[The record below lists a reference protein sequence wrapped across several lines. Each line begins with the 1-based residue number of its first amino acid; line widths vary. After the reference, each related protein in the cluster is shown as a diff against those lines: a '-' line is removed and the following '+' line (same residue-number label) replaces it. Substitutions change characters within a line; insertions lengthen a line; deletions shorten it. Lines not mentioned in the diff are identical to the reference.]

1 MIRLAIENKRMQQ
14 RSGTFTQYQDN
25 QSSVLPN
32 ELIVVTSDDP
42 NTTDGKTAYLKIG
55 TTTQKRIVF
64 SDELKATNDNVSTLT
79 TDVTSLQSQL
89 STTNDSLTAVANDWN
104 TTKAAW
110 STQVSRT
117 VSRSAGIRYDID
129 TETGIITASTT
140 VSPVSSAILFCKD
153 KYAFF
158 TAYSGNQTIIT
169 YNFGTKISGTGGT
182 TSTWAFVAATEGTGA
197 PCFTMRNLGASENSS
212 DRLRSTD
219 LVIFVLH
226 LLNSSHLIY
235 NDNKIIFSDNVY
247 IDGVS
252 QTATPTED
260 TIGIID
266 SWFCLKSNPGEN
278 VQARMKKLEVEPSTH
293 YRFLINNTKNI
304 SKINTVCIFN
314 TYDSEHPNDYTV
326 LDRHT
331 VTTDGS
337 SFFIDVDTPS
347 NGAILSFNAL
357 MPSSGVGSFTLT
369 QFSSET
375 ATIDGR
381 VRALENRETL
391 WDTAISNIVE
401 YVANIRFDISTE
413 LDLTTDPNNPV
424 KPFIKI
430 SRTGTVAKDAI
441 LFCKNSYAALSS
453 FGIAENASPAET
465 TYIYYDKIQQYS
477 SSATGTWA
485 FVADTVNQ
493 CFAMRKLNVS
503 PSSDDRLRSTDWVVF
518 VLHLQHS
525 TGKIY
530 AGNKIIYSNN
540 VYIDGE
546 LQSITDTS
554 SVIGLKNSWFC
565 LKSNPYNPNVQGSP
579 ERAIMKIISATGNT
593 HYRFLISN
601 TQNITD
607 FVTVC
612 IFSDNTYTRLDTKNV
627 SSDGSSFFVD
637 VTTSENAA
645 YLRFNAKIGSNG
657 TVGSLTLTEFTGDSH
672 SIEGRV
678 TALENREIL
687 TNKTTCKIF
696 KKVVCCGDSYTAGYI
711 DIHGSGESQTE
722 GTNYSKT
729 NEDYSWVHYMAT
741 MTGNNWV
748 NCGVSGSNV
757 LTWRGLYDE
766 YYANYYSNRHPSDS
780 TIIIGHENTT
790 YKDKVY
796 SNIGY
801 DAAVQAGQTQAYVIG
816 LLINDSAPVGN
827 DHHVDLGESSD
838 IGAEYPTTFYGGLS
852 KIIRDLHSISPKAK
866 IFVNTCPKNDSS
878 NRHYS
883 AYNQA
888 VRDVVDY
895 YKNNYAYPVHCIDLA
910 NHSDLYS
917 NSSLTGD
924 YINGHYTAIGYE
936 QFAEIYALLLSDYI
950 NTHISEFQDVAFI
963 PINNGNGA

>member
-14 RSGTFTQYQDN
+14 RSGTFAQYQDN

-32 ELIVVTSDDP
+32 ELIVVTSGDP
-42 NTTDGKTAYLKIG
+42 NTTDEKAAYLKIG

-64 SDELKATNDNVSTLT
+64 SDELTATNSNVSTLT

-89 STTNDSLTAVANDWN
+89 SATNDSLTAVANDWN

-110 STQVSRT
+110 STQVART
-117 VSRSAGIRYDID
+117 VSHSAGIRYDID
-129 TETGIITASTT
+129 TETGIITASIT

-158 TAYSGNQTIIT
+158 TAYSGNQTTIT
-169 YNFGTKISGTGGT
+169 YNFGTKISGAGGT

-235 NDNKIIFSDNVY
+235 KDNKIIFSDNVY

-260 TIGIID
+260 AIGIID

-331 VTTDGS
+331 VTADGS

-347 NGAILSFNAL
+347 NGAILLFNAL

-381 VRALENRETL
+381 VRALENRE
-391 WDTAISNIVE
+391 
-401 YVANIRFDISTE
+401 
-413 LDLTTDPNNPV
+413 
-424 KPFIKI
+424 
-430 SRTGTVAKDAI
+430 
-441 LFCKNSYAALSS
+441 
-453 FGIAENASPAET
+453 
-465 TYIYYDKIQQYS
+465 
-477 SSATGTWA
+477 
-485 FVADTVNQ
+485 
-493 CFAMRKLNVS
+493 
-503 PSSDDRLRSTDWVVF
+503 
-518 VLHLQHS
+518 
-525 TGKIY
+525 
-530 AGNKIIYSNN
+530 
-540 VYIDGE
+540 
-546 LQSITDTS
+546 
-554 SVIGLKNSWFC
+554 
-565 LKSNPYNPNVQGSP
+565 
-579 ERAIMKIISATGNT
+579 
-593 HYRFLISN
+593 
-601 TQNITD
+601 
-607 FVTVC
+607 
-612 IFSDNTYTRLDTKNV
+612 
-627 SSDGSSFFVD
+627 
-637 VTTSENAA
+637 
-645 YLRFNAKIGSNG
+645 
-657 TVGSLTLTEFTGDSH
+657 VG
-672 SIEGRV
+672 
-678 TALENREIL
+678 

-711 DIHGSGESQTE
+711 DIREDTE
-722 GTNYSKT
+722 VEPVEGVDRLLSSN
-729 NEDYSWVHYMAT
+729 YSWVHYMAT
-741 MTGNNWV
+741 MTGNNWI
-748 NCGVSGSNV
+748 NCGVSGANV

-766 YYANYYSNRHPSDS
+766 YNASKTSGAV
-780 TIIIGHENTT
+780 IGHENPSLADT
-790 YKDKVY
+790 
-796 SNIGY
+796 SGY
-801 DAAVQAGQTQAYVIG
+801 HTAQQAGQTQAYILG
-816 LLINDSAPVGN
+816 LLINDSTPRKTEDGIEVPTP
-827 DHHVDLGESSD
+827 HHVDLGESSD

-878 NRHYS
+878 DRQYS
-883 AYNQA
+883 LYNQA
-888 VRDVVDY
+888 VRHVVNY

-963 PINNGNGA
+963 PITNGNGE

>member
-1 MIRLAIENKRMQQ
+1 LEVLYTDLSLDFADNRTLKTIKIKQHDSEGQVIRISLFYNGQRVNIDSSTDTATLNASVGGTVTAYNAECGIVNNQVRVVIDEDLTTVAGTEHCEIKVSYILGTAGDPPSVIHTATFDLLVEPSVANTDHQSILANTDLALNWAAELADINALD
-14 RSGTFTQYQDN
+14 TTQN
-25 QSSVLPN
+25 TRLSNV
-32 ELIVVTSDDP
+32 ESDISAINTL
-42 NTTDGKTAYLKIG
+42 NTTQNTRL
-55 TTTQKRIVF
+55 
-64 SDELKATNDNVSTLT
+64 SDIESVNTIQNTNITNINNTLT
-79 TDVTSLQSQL
+79 T
-89 STTNDSLTAVANDWN
+89 
-104 TTKAAW
+104 
-110 STQVSRT
+110 
-117 VSRSAGIRYDID
+117 
-129 TETGIITASTT
+129 
-140 VSPVSSAILFCKD
+140 
-153 KYAFF
+153 
-158 TAYSGNQTIIT
+158 
-169 YNFGTKISGTGGT
+169 
-182 TSTWAFVAATEGTGA
+182 
-197 PCFTMRNLGASENSS
+197 
-212 DRLRSTD
+212 
-219 LVIFVLH
+219 
-226 LLNSSHLIY
+226 
-235 NDNKIIFSDNVY
+235 
-247 IDGVS
+247 
-252 QTATPTED
+252 
-260 TIGIID
+260 
-266 SWFCLKSNPGEN
+266 
-278 VQARMKKLEVEPSTH
+278 
-293 YRFLINNTKNI
+293 
-304 SKINTVCIFN
+304 
-314 TYDSEHPNDYTV
+314 
-326 LDRHT
+326 
-331 VTTDGS
+331 
-337 SFFIDVDTPS
+337 
-347 NGAILSFNAL
+347 
-357 MPSSGVGSFTLT
+357 
-369 QFSSET
+369 
-375 ATIDGR
+375 
-381 VRALENRETL
+381 

-401 YVANIRFDISTE
+401 YVTNIRFDISTE

-424 KPFIKI
+424 KPFIRI
-430 SRTGTVAKDAI
+430 SRTGTVPKDAI

-453 FGIAENASPAET
+453 FGIEENASPAET

-503 PSSDDRLRSTDWVVF
+503 PSNDDRLRSTDWVIF

-678 TALENREIL
+678 TALENREVGTNKTIGIIDSWFCLKSNPGENVQARMKEFEVEPSTHYRFLINNTKNISKINTVCLFNTYDSEHPNDYTVLDRHTVTADGSSFFIDVDTPSNGAIL
-687 TNKTTCKIF
+687 LFNALMPSSGVGSFMLTQFSSETATIDGRVRALENREVGTNKTTCKIF

-722 GTNYSKT
+722 GTNYSET

-748 NCGVSGSNV
+748 NCGASGANV
-757 LTWRGLYDE
+757 WTWQTKTRGLPAARTAGKAQAY
-766 YYANYYSNRHPSDS
+766 
-780 TIIIGHENTT
+780 IIG
-790 YKDKVY
+790 
-796 SNIGY
+796 
-801 DAAVQAGQTQAYVIG
+801 
-816 LLINDSAPVGN
+816 LMINDTAPAT
-827 DHHVDLGESSD
+827 DTAHHVDLGTPSD
-838 IGAEYPTTFYGGLS
+838 IGTENNTYYAGLS
-852 KIIRDLHSISPKAK
+852 KIIRELNEISPTAK
-866 IFVNTCPKNDSS
+866 IFVNTCPKTSS
-878 NRHYS
+878 VYTG
-883 AYNQA
+883 YNTA
-888 VRDVVDY
+888 VRTIVET
-895 YKNNYAYPVHCIDLA
+895 YKNTYPVHCIDLA

-963 PINNGNGA
+963 PITNPTTNGNGE

>member
-1 MIRLAIENKRMQQ
+1 MAIENKRMQQ

-32 ELIVVTSDDP
+32 ELIVVTSGDP
-42 NTTDGKTAYLKIG
+42 NTTDEKAAYLKIG

-64 SDELKATNDNVSTLT
+64 SDELTATNNNVSTLT

-89 STTNDSLTAVANDWN
+89 SATNDSLTAVANDWS

-117 VSRSAGIRYDID
+117 VSHSAGIRYDID
-129 TETGIITASTT
+129 TETGIITASIT

-158 TAYSGNQTIIT
+158 TAYSDNQTIIT

-226 LLNSSHLIY
+226 LLNSSHSIY

-252 QTATPTED
+252 QTTTPTED
-260 TIGIID
+260 AIGIID

-278 VQARMKKLEVEPSTH
+278 VQARMKKFEVEPSTH

-304 SKINTVCIFN
+304 SKINTFCLFN

-331 VTTDGS
+331 VTADGS
-337 SFFIDVDTPS
+337 SFYIDVDTPS

-391 WDTAISNIVE
+391 WDSAISNIVE

-413 LDLTTDPNNPV
+413 LDLTTDPNNPI
-424 KPFIKI
+424 KPFVKI
-430 SRTGTVAKDAI
+430 SRTGTVPKAAI

-503 PSSDDRLRSTDWVVF
+503 TSNNDRLRSTDWVVF

-565 LKSNPYNPNVQGSP
+565 LKSNPSNAA
-579 ERAIMKIISATGNT
+579 RATMKIISATGNT
-593 HYRFLISN
+593 HYRFLISD

-678 TALENREIL
+678 TALENREVG

-711 DIHGSGESQTE
+711 DIRANSDEI
-722 GTNYSKT
+722 KT
-729 NEDYSWVHYMAT
+729 AYNFANAANDYSWVHYMAT
-741 MTGNNWV
+741 TTGNNWI
-748 NCGVSGSNV
+748 NCGVSGANV

-766 YYANYYSNRHPSDS
+766 YNASKTSGAV
-780 TIIIGHENTT
+780 IGHENPSLADT
-790 YKDKVY
+790 
-796 SNIGY
+796 SGY
-801 DAAVQAGQTQAYVIG
+801 HAAQRAGQTQAYILG
-816 LLINDSAPVGN
+816 LLINDSTPRKTKGGIEVPTP
-827 DHHVDLGESSD
+827 HHVDLGTNSD

-878 NRHYS
+878 NRQYS

-895 YKNNYAYPVHCIDLA
+895 YKNTYPVHCIDLA

-917 NSSLTGD
+917 NSSLTDD

-963 PINNGNGA
+963 PITNPTTNGNGE

>member
-1 MIRLAIENKRMQQ
+1 MEVLYTDLSLDFADNRTLKTIKIKQHDDHNRTIRIALFHKGQRITLDSNTDTAVINASVGGTVTAYHDDTGVEINSISNTVDVTLTDNLTTLAGTEHCEIMVSYTDSRINANRISHTATFDLLVEPSVANTDHQSILANTDLALNWAAELADINALDITQNTRLTTIESDISTINTLNTIQNTRLSTIESDISAINTLNTTQNTRLSDVESVNTTQNTRLTAIE
-14 RSGTFTQYQDN
+14 G
-25 QSSVLPN
+25 V
-32 ELIVVTSDDP
+32 
-42 NTTDGKTAYLKIG
+42 NTTQNTSI
-55 TTTQKRIVF
+55 
-64 SDELKATNDNVSTLT
+64 TNINNTLT
-79 TDVTSLQSQL
+79 T
-89 STTNDSLTAVANDWN
+89 
-104 TTKAAW
+104 
-110 STQVSRT
+110 
-117 VSRSAGIRYDID
+117 
-129 TETGIITASTT
+129 
-140 VSPVSSAILFCKD
+140 
-153 KYAFF
+153 
-158 TAYSGNQTIIT
+158 
-169 YNFGTKISGTGGT
+169 
-182 TSTWAFVAATEGTGA
+182 
-197 PCFTMRNLGASENSS
+197 
-212 DRLRSTD
+212 
-219 LVIFVLH
+219 
-226 LLNSSHLIY
+226 
-235 NDNKIIFSDNVY
+235 
-247 IDGVS
+247 
-252 QTATPTED
+252 
-260 TIGIID
+260 
-266 SWFCLKSNPGEN
+266 
-278 VQARMKKLEVEPSTH
+278 
-293 YRFLINNTKNI
+293 
-304 SKINTVCIFN
+304 
-314 TYDSEHPNDYTV
+314 
-326 LDRHT
+326 
-331 VTTDGS
+331 
-337 SFFIDVDTPS
+337 
-347 NGAILSFNAL
+347 
-357 MPSSGVGSFTLT
+357 
-369 QFSSET
+369 
-375 ATIDGR
+375 
-381 VRALENRETL
+381 

-401 YVANIRFDISTE
+401 YVSNIRFDISTE
-413 LDLTTDPNNPV
+413 LDLTSNPQI

-430 SRTGTVAKDAI
+430 SRTGAVAKDAI
-441 LFCKNSYAALSS
+441 LFCKSSYGALSG

-503 PSSDDRLRSTDWVVF
+503 TSSNDRLRSTDWVVF

-593 HYRFLISN
+593 HYRFLISD

-678 TALENREIL
+678 TALENREVG

-711 DIHGSGESQTE
+711 DIRANSDEI
-722 GTNYSKT
+722 KT
-729 NEDYSWVHYMAT
+729 AYNFANAANDYSWVHFMST
-741 MTGNNWV
+741 LTGNNWI

-766 YYANYYSNRHPSDS
+766 YYANYYSNIHPSDS

-790 YKDKVY
+790 YEDKVY

-801 DAAVQAGQTQAYVIG
+801 RTAQQAGQTQAYILG
-816 LLINDSAPVGN
+816 LLINDSTPRKTEDGIEVPTP
-827 DHHVDLGESSD
+827 HHVDLGESSD

-878 NRHYS
+878 NRQYS

-888 VRDVVDY
+888 VRAVVDY
-895 YKNNYAYPVHCIDLA
+895 YKNTYPVHCIDLA

-963 PINNGNGA
+963 PITNPTTNGNGE